1 MRIFADTNVLFPF
14 SVMDLLLA
22 LTENEVHKLVWSDF
36 LLDEWERVIVRE
48 SQRTPESAAKV
59 AAVVRAFFGDSRIP
73 EDAYAHL
80 VDEAPSSDPD
90 DRHHI
95 AAALAAG
102 ADVIVTNNLDDF
114 PSEPLALL
122 GLRVLTMNEYPRSC
136 ALVARPMLGPGEGC
150 RAHGSSSLSETARDQ
165 VGELRRDLADPGHQI
180 HRCHWKL
187 YWSCADLRFRDL
199 RRSPT
204 GDRLRSRT
212 DRC

>member
-22 LTENEVHKLVWSDF
+22 LTENEVHELVWSDF

-48 SQRTPESAAKV
+48 GQRTPESAAKV

-90 DRHHI
+90 DRRHI

-122 GLRVLTMNEYPRSC
+122 GLRVLTPDEYLC
-136 ALVARPMLGPGEGC
+136 ELFGVARIEVIAMIKRLAAEKRRPPMTPVDLM
-150 RAHGSSSLSETARDQ
+150 ARI
-165 VGELRRDLADPGHQI
+165 GKSAP
-180 HRCHWKL
+180 KF
-187 YWSCADLRFRDL
+187 ADLVMR
-199 RRSPT
+199 
-204 GDRLRSRT
+204 RLR
-212 DRC
+212 